1 MVVTICIQLVTM
13 VNNEKTVKI
22 SRWLVEEVQGYISRS
37 KRYLSEFPSK
47 KTFVDRAVIEM
58 LERRGVE
65 LE

>member
-1 MVVTICIQLVTM
+1 MA
-13 VNNEKTVKI
+13 VNKETTVKV
-22 SRWLVEEVQGYISRS
+22 SRWLVEEIQGYISRS
-37 KRYLSEFPSK
+37 KRNLSEFPSK

>member
-1 MVVTICIQLVTM
+1 MVVS
-13 VNNEKTVKI
+13 NETTVKM
-22 SRWLVEEVQGYISRS
+22 SRWLVEEISKYIDRS
-37 KRYLSEFPSK
+37 KRNLSEFPSK